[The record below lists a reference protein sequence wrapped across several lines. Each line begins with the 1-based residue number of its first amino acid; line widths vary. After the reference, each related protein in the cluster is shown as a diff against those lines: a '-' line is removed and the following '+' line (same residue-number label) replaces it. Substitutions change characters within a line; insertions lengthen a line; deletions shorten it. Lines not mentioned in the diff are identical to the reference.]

1 MTNSFLNLE
10 QLINIPMELLDI
22 AVRSLCVYLF
32 MVMGIRL
39 FGKGEL
45 SQLNS
50 GDVVLLL
57 LISNAVQ
64 NAMVGPNTSLS
75 GGIWAAL
82 ILFVANYVMKKYV
95 FKNQKLKN
103 LIEDHPYVL
112 IRNGRIFPEILQK
125 VDISEDELLETVHE
139 HGVENFNHVKLAIL
153 EIDGNISVIARD
165 GKETIQFHHRK
176 LPRKEQN
183 Y

>member
-1 MTNSFLNLE
+1 
-10 QLINIPMELLDI
+10 MELLDI
-22 AVRSLCVYLF
+22 VFRSLSVYFF
-32 MVMGIRL
+32 MIIGIRL

-64 NAMVGPNTSLS
+64 NAMVGPNTSLE
-75 GGIWAAL
+75 GGLCAA
-82 ILFVANYVMKKYV
+82 IVLFLANYLLKKYV
-95 FKNQKLKN
+95 FKNQKLKAI
-103 LIEDHPYVL
+103 IEDHPYILV
-112 IRNGRIFPEILQK
+112 RNGRIFPEILKK
-125 VDISEDELLETVHE
+125 VGIHEDELLETVHE
-139 HGVENFNHVKLAIL
+139 HGIEKINQVKIAIL
-153 EIDGNISVIARD
+153 EIDGNISVIAMD
-165 GKETIQFHHRK
+165 GKETSQFHRRK